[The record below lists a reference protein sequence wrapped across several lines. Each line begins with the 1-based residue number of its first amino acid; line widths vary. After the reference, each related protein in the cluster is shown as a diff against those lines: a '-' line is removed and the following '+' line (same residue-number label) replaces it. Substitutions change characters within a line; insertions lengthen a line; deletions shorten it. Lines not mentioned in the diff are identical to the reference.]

1 MDKQHGIVSPLSS
14 QEFNMIRHGAGA
26 SWQDETRWSD
36 SSVTTYTGSYR
47 EKHLEK
53 STCSR
58 FSFRALQNGPECKHL
73 SSPRSST
80 SSPALGLPGTQEATN
95 VKGLLPDITRP
106 LKKSLDIKHGVAHQI
121 WCFDDFSPAPRSYG
135 KIFWGHLRLVAFC
148 LPLPVPLLTKR
159 RVGGRSNRK
168 EKSDRWATQHSA
180 ALKQEVYMRR
190 YEAYQASTC
199 DLTELQETRGRLPE
213 SSSQALGFWKFDG
226 VLRRLRGRSVLGLWS
241 GKAVLAFQLRRRE
254 AATQEARSLRDKH

>member
-1 MDKQHGIVSPLSS
+1 MSHFFYLTPQILLPFSPLSS

-135 KIFWGHLRLVAFC
+135 KIYMRPTRPAHVILLNYKRQGEGFLSHLRKHWGSGSSTVSSEDSEADQY
-148 LPLPVPLLTKR
+148 
-159 RVGGRSNRK
+159 
-168 EKSDRWATQHSA
+168 SD
-180 ALKQEVYMRR
+180 
-190 YEAYQASTC
+190 C
-199 DLTELQETRGRLPE
+199 GRGRP
-213 SSSQALGFWKFDG
+213 
-226 VLRRLRGRSVLGLWS
+226 
-241 GKAVLAFQLRRRE
+241 
-254 AATQEARSLRDKH
+254 SLRFS

>member
-1 MDKQHGIVSPLSS
+1 MSHFFYLTPQILLPFSPLSS

-135 KIFWGHLRLVAFC
+135 KIYMRPTRPAHVILLNYKRQGEGFLSHGPGATASRACPATC
-148 LPLPVPLLTKR
+148 LLPV
-159 RVGGRSNRK
+159 V
-168 EKSDRWATQHSA
+168 
-180 ALKQEVYMRR
+180 ALQ
-190 YEAYQASTC
+190 
-199 DLTELQETRGRLPE
+199 TRGSPWSNQTFSKPTISIRMFKCNSWYVLEFWQRFLQNKWKERIKTGFSMNPPE
-213 SSSQALGFWKFDG
+213 FNY
-226 VLRRLRGRSVLGLWS
+226 
-241 GKAVLAFQLRRRE
+241 
-254 AATQEARSLRDKH
+254 